1 MLRGCAAGGPW
12 RREACSGRRRR
23 TCPPRPSTG
32 SPRRRWASRAS
43 PARAWVRPAARPAP
57 LRAGMLGGARGHGA
71 MGAGMARWARAEAAS
86 AAAAVLRLVLPA
98 GSGQHGPRGDAGH
111 AHADA
116 CTRACWLAP
125 ASAPAGPVGRPGAAR
140 ALRASPL
147 QLRATPAVRQ
157 QRPSLGGEAPTR
169 STCARPRPGP
179 MPRAGPRRP
188 AAAAAA
194 AQEPERDR
202 AVRRRPGR
210 GGGPGMRGGAQR
222 VCRVRGRAQPAA
234 DRGRQPPARLRLQG
248 PRRALGA
255 AGARAALGPASA
267 PAPAPPRRLRAPR
280 RGEPVPPGLRA
291 CARRPG
297 RAARAVRI
305 SAFARVRAAA
315 LHACRL
321 LMSPLGHGRL
331 QQGVARHAGAQ
342 HLPDVF
348 GAAKR
353 WTGHASHA

>member
-1 MLRGCAAGGPW
+1 MLGQETEDLPTSPVNRQPSQTLGVPGVPSSRVGAPRCAAGAP
-12 RREACSGRRRR
+12 ACGHAGRR
-23 TCPPRPSTG
+23 
-32 SPRRRWASRAS
+32 
-43 PARAWVRPAARPAP
+43 ARAWRNV
-57 LRAGMLGGARGHGA
+57 
-71 MGAGMARWARAEAAS
+71 ARWARAEAAL

-98 GSGQHGPRGDAGH
+98 GSGQHGPRRDAGH

-255 AGARAALGPASA
+255 AGAPAAPGPASA
-267 PAPAPPRRLRAPR
+267 PAPAPPRRLPAS
-280 RGEPVPPGLRA
+280 G
-291 CARRPG
+291 
-297 RAARAVRI
+297 
-305 SAFARVRAAA
+305 
-315 LHACRL
+315 
-321 LMSPLGHGRL
+321 
-331 QQGVARHAGAQ
+331 AG
-342 HLPDVF
+342 
-348 GAAKR
+348 
-353 WTGHASHA
+353 